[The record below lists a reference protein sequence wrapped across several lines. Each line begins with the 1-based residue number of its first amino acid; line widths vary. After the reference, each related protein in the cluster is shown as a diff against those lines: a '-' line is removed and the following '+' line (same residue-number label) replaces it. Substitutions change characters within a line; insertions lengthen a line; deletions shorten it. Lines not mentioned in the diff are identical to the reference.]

1 MRTNFITLVKSAA
14 AAKSLQSCPTL
25 CEPMNLCPPGSSVH
39 GVLGQEYWSV
49 LPCPP
54 PGDLP
59 NLGIEPASPAV
70 SALQAD
76 SLPLSHQE
84 SSPELPPILL
94 ASVKP
99 RIKEITFWKMQVQK
113 KKCYLGNPS
122 TAWNEF
128 PINAKVLHAL
138 WRQKKKGR

>member
-1 MRTNFITLVKSAA
+1 MLPEGAPPSGSLAILNPVLQGRTPINRFLLEWWGLPELPRVS
-14 AAKSLQSCPTL
+14 AKSLQSCPTL

-99 RIKEITFWKMQVQK
+99 RIKEITF
-113 KKCYLGNPS
+113 
-122 TAWNEF
+122 
-128 PINAKVLHAL
+128 
-138 WRQKKKGR
+138 